1 MLVLLLGQIM
11 AVIVAPP
18 ITIVQF
24 TGGVIL
30 ALHILAPLA
39 ALDTKDVGNAAL
51 LKLIAQGI
59 V

>member
-1 MLVLLLGQIM
+1 M